1 MFKTKTEIKNTMSRE
16 EYEKTLKSL
25 QDQIE
30 ELKKVKVVDNKPKK
44 GEIWKPKNGDAFCY
58 IDDKGS
64 PCYDECLCDCDSEI
78 VEQGNYYKTID
89 EARFMSNVQKYTN
102 LFRKYVEEHS
112 EPLDWRNEFQDKY
125 YIFYDYYK
133 HRISHCSDFWQKGQG
148 CIYSHSFVVLQD
160 AIKFV
165 GEDNVKKYV
174 LGIDENK

>member
-1 MFKTKTEIKNTMSRE
+1 MFTKPKVKTKNTMSRE

-30 ELKKVKVVDNKPKK
+30 DLKKVEVVDDKPKK

-78 VEQGNYYKTID
+78 VKQGNYYKTID

-112 EPLDWRNEFQDKY
+112 EPLNWRDTSMKKYFLAWNYKDK
-125 YIFYDYYK
+125 
-133 HRISHCSDFWQKGQG
+133 DFFMYLDTCMKAQG
-148 CIYSHSFVVLQD
+148 IVYASSIDILKD
-160 AIKFV
+160 AIEFV

-174 LGIDENK
+174 LGV